1 MIKEKLDLYYRQFEI
16 FCRDYSCIIDATN
29 KSKVTV
35 NDLYPHAY
43 RLIQINYSEFSP
55 LQVIRFFKRD
65 QELRIEQNTYFY
77 AFASNLRD
85 CLYSNR
91 LSSLFQEEFSKEY
104 ETKEGISRLAFSM
117 SDIVESGSED
127 AFKEKQIELN
137 GLKTIEPLKSL
148 IDDEIKRGFYFID
161 MFLIHPVESR
171 LKFDTSEFEPSERQ
185 LEYINKWIDGSVTI
199 TDIRMYTMVN
209 YVDYIYRADLS
220 SDTIDAFEDKQRELF
235 NQEIEHRLRLVYS
248 DIEEL
253 GEPKRTLTVN
263 AHLEML
269 AEFTRGNVNELLIK
283 RINDFIVIDNV
294 EEVLLEYDRLLR
306 YDFDDTYKL
315 TIYDFKNYRKYS
327 PTFTANLIYRY
338 QKKIGAFGIKKKS
351 KGRVRQRST
360 SKTFGF
366 KGDVS
371 ALKSVIDQLQLRIDL
386 LHPDC
391 SSEDLVTLLTSK
403 DYTSEKLHIVLGCE
417 TVQFSYILKT
427 LKKHFIDLTAVGIE
441 RSKCV
446 YSRNNELITG
456 NNLHGKHPNG
466 VKKQEEIDKIINQ
479 LR

>member
-1 MIKEKLDLYYRQFEI
+1 MIKEKLDLYHEQFVI
-16 FCRDYSCIIDATN
+16 FCKDYRSIIDTIE
-29 KSKVTV
+29 
-35 NDLYPHAY
+35 NDELSITELYPHAF
-43 RLIQINYSEFSP
+43 RLMQINYSEFSP

-65 QELRIEQNTYFY
+65 EEIRIEQNSLFF
-77 AFASNLRD
+77 AFASKLRST
-85 CLYSNR
+85 LYAYQLASI
-91 LSSLFQEEFSKEY
+91 FKEEFSKEY
-104 ETKEGISRLAFSM
+104 QEKKGISRLAFSF
-117 SDIVESGSED
+117 SDLTEYGSED
-127 AFKEKQIELN
+127 KYKEMLN
-137 GLKTIEPLKSL
+137 ESNAIKNAGHLKSL
-148 IDDEIKRGFYFID
+148 MNNEIKRGFYLID
-161 MFLIHPVESR
+161 MFLITPVESR
-171 LKFDTSEFEPSERQ
+171 IKFDTSEFEPSERQ

-199 TDIRMYTMVN
+199 SDIKSYTTVN
-209 YVDYIYRADLS
+209 YVDYIYRADIS
-220 SDTIDAFEDKQRELF
+220 YDKIDAFVEKQSEMF
-235 NQEIEHRLRLVYS
+235 NQEIENRLGLVYS

-253 GEPKRTLTVN
+253 SEPKKTLTVK
-263 AHLEML
+263 AHLNML
-269 AEFTRGNVNELLIK
+269 AEFTRGNVNELLVK

-315 TIYDFKNYRKYS
+315 TIYDFKSYRKYS
-327 PTFTANLIYRY
+327 PTFTAHLIYRY
-338 QKKIGAFGIKKKS
+338 QKKLGAFGTEKKS
-351 KGRVRQRST
+351 KGRVKQRST

-371 ALKSVIDQLQLRIDL
+371 SLKSVIDELQLKIDL

-391 SSEDLVTLLTSK
+391 STEDLVTLLTSK
-403 DYTSEKLHIVLGCE
+403 DYTSEQLHIVLGCE
-417 TVQFSYILKT
+417 TVQFSYILKM

-456 NNLHGKHPNG
+456 NNLHGKHPKG